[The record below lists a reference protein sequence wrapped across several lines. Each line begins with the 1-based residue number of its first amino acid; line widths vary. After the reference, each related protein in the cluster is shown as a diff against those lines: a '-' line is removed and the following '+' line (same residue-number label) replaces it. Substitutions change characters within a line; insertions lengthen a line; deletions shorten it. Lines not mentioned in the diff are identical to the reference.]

1 MVEDGAKPERRA
13 WTAIEDESIV
23 RLVSSLGTKK
33 WSVVAVELSQISGI
47 TRSGKQ
53 CRTRWLNHLDPD
65 IKKEPWT
72 EEEEKYIYEAQQR
85 VGNKWAEIAKLLPGR
100 TDNAIKNHWYSTM
113 RRNMRRLAKV
123 TSESSAGSMRV
134 VKERAEGLSSVM
146 STLAPQDTN
155 VLQQTYSDLTKR
167 IAINHNSHLKR
178 KREKDPAS
186 ALLRP
191 KVSIPSQSV
200 AVPSS
205 ATVRSEHA
213 ALLLSLFSE
222 PGHVQVSARDISGA
236 ILAVRM
242 GKNVEGTGSRME
254 RSKRV
259 RIQESE

>member
-1 MVEDGAKPERRA
+1 M
-13 WTAIEDESIV
+13 
-23 RLVSSLGTKK
+23 VSSLGTKK

-123 TSESSAGSMRV
+123 TSESSSGSMRV
-134 VKERAEGLSSVM
+134 VKDRAEGLSSVM

-178 KREKDPAS
+178 KRAKDPVGG
-186 ALLRP
+186 LGLVPP
-191 KVSIPSQSV
+191 KVSVVSPSMSV
-200 AVPSS
+200 TSS
-205 ATVRSEHA
+205 STVRSEHA
-213 ALLLSLFSE
+213 AMLLSLFSE
-222 PGHVQVSARDISGA
+222 PGHVQVSARDISA
-236 ILAVRM
+236 AVMAVRM
-242 GKNVEGTGSRME
+242 SREGSNMGVGGGE
-254 RSKRV
+254 RNMSKRV
-259 RIQESE
+259 KV